1 MRTPIELSEIAP
13 NVRNKKVKFAG
24 LEFGERSNETFLHQ

>member
-13 NVRNKKVKFAG
+13 NVRNKKVKFAE
-24 LEFGERSNETFLHQ
+24 LEFGER